1 MRPNH
6 PGEQSVADGVER
18 PLDPAWV
25 PLQRLI
31 GWIVFAVAA
40 PLLLVAA
47 LVGSLVPVMTVWS
60 RVLLFV
66 AWGAVASALAW
77 LAHAWP
83 PAQYRRFRYQL
94 DSWGIVI
101 RAGVVWRTVISVP
114 RSRVQ
119 HTDVNQGPLERRYGL
134 ATLSIY
140 TAGTE
145 HARVD
150 LPGLPYARALNI
162 RDHLL
167 PGRQH
172 GADDGT

>member
-1 MRPNH
+1 MTDSGQP
-6 PGEQSVADGVER
+6 SVADGVER
-18 PLDPAWV
+18 PLDPAWIDQ
-25 PLQRLI
+25 QRLI

-47 LVGSLVPVMTVWS
+47 AVGAIVPLTTTWA
-60 RVLLFV
+60 RALLFV
-66 AWGAVASALAW
+66 AWGVLAAALAW

-83 PAQYRRFRYQL
+83 AAEYRRFRYQL
-94 DSWGIVI
+94 DAWGIVI
-101 RAGVVWRTVISVP
+101 RSGVVWRNVISVP

-119 HTDVNQGPLERRYGL
+119 HTDVVQGPLERRYGL

-145 HARVD
+145 YARVD
-150 LPGLPYARALNI
+150 LPGLPYDRALQI